1 MQLELSGILVQ
12 KLRKMIS
19 LVNTCRRLRRLKR
32 KWIKKII
39 NLNTLKKRLKMKEEK
54 WKKRKK
60 NFNLTLLKMRFLWML
75 LNKLSLSNKNK
86 LNLLLSL
93 DNLKLPL
100 NLLKLVLS
108 KKQSRFLI
116 ITFSSNF
123 SLQTKKKL
131 IDWLRTTSYKFS
143 KTQIYLQSYSSWS
156 LTRDMN

>member
-19 LVNTCRRLRRLKR
+19 LVNICRRLRRLKR

-108 KKQSRFLI
+108 KKQSKYLI
-116 ITFSSNF
+116 ITFSNSF
-123 SLQTKKKL
+123 SRLTKRKL
-131 IDWLRTTSYKFS
+131 ID
-143 KTQIYLQSYSSWS
+143 
-156 LTRDMN
+156 